1 MQNLNHMRLVM
12 IAITPGLTISK
23 CYSWSITTDGPLKY
37 LLLGSTLFLC
47 GKRGRT
53 GGSSWALWSWF
64 CGSGT
69 GNFSHLFWALTH
81 IWLGMEVPGPQR
93 TQGPVY
99 LSCLHLCEICI
110 SPDEWALYLCGLSSY
125 YFLLIEKGQNKENE
139 VKSGS
144 IVPAASS
151 LPWKKNTW
159 LKGNHYA

>member
-12 IAITPGLTISK
+12 IAISPGLTISK
-23 CYSWSITTDGPLKY
+23 CYSWSITTDDPLKY

-47 GKRGRT
+47 GKRGRA

-93 TQGPVY
+93 TQGPVWVV
-99 LSCLHLCEICI
+99 CI
-110 SPDEWALYLCGLSSY
+110 SVRSASHLMNGLSISVVSLHIT
-125 YFLLIEKGQNKENE
+125 FCLLKKGKIKKTRWSQAPLCLL
-139 VKSGS
+139 
-144 IVPAASS
+144 PAHS
-151 LPWKKNTW
+151 LGKKT
-159 LKGNHYA
+159 HD